1 MTIQRGADRAGGVS
15 SWAGS
20 PGGWWRG
27 VDRGG
32 QFALRGVLW
41 LLCGVM
47 GELMGESVGWG
58 WQAPTPVP
66 STRATATRGA
76 ATDAPTDAAAPAT
89 ADPRNGVATK
99 PAADD
104 WQALY
109 LGKTRVGYLRS
120 TITPLRR
127 DGRELIESKSE
138 TAMTIARFGQRV
150 QLKISQQTLE
160 TAAGEWL
167 EFRSVMEN
175 PPNLATETV
184 GRIEQG
190 TLHLTTTV
198 GGKAT
203 TRTQPWDAT
212 LQSPATQDRL
222 LREKPLG
229 PGDEQTFRTF
239 EPQLQKVI
247 TVTLKGLPAEEVTLL
262 SGERRSLRK
271 IAASQSI
278 DPKTIQ
284 YSYLDEELQTV
295 KTTTSM
301 LGTEMTTWAVTRE
314 EALKSLTGDDVD
326 LAIATLVKTNK
337 IERSLETRAVRYR
350 VSLPAE
356 NPVDVLATGVT
367 QTVRPIDDRTVELTV
382 RSEIP
387 PATPPADAQPVEPR
401 YIQPSQFLQSED
413 PVVVELAE
421 SVAGD
426 ETDAWKVALALEQ
439 LVHRKVKNKN
449 FSTLMA
455 SAAEVAKSLSGDCTE
470 HACLLAALCRA
481 RQIPSRVVVGLM
493 YVPRD
498 SAFGGHMWTEVLVRG
513 RWVPLDGT
521 LGRGHVGG
529 DHIKFR
535 DSALEDGN
543 ANDGLASFVPV
554 VNALAQLRIEV
565 LEVTH

>member
-1 MTIQRGADRAGGVS
+1 MGAGWRLVSPVGRVAPVLFGLGGLLLSLGLAPRAS
-15 SWAGS
+15 A
-20 PGGWWRG
+20 
-27 VDRGG
+27 
-32 QFALRGVLW
+32 
-41 LLCGVM
+41 
-47 GELMGESVGWG
+47 
-58 WQAPTPVP
+58 WQAT
-66 STRATATRGA
+66 TATSTQARPATQAAAEPA
-76 ATDAPTDAAAPAT
+76 ATK
-89 ADPRNGVATK
+89 VATT
-99 PAADD
+99 ATDE

-120 TITPLRR
+120 TVTPLRR
-127 DGRELIESKSE
+127 DGRDLIESKSE

-160 TAAGEWL
+160 TPEGEWL

-184 GRIEQG
+184 GRIDQE
-190 TLHLTTTV
+190 TLQLSTTV
-198 GGKAT
+198 GGKTT
-203 TRTQPWDAT
+203 TRTQPWDKT
-212 LQSPATQDRL
+212 LQSPAAQDRL
-222 LREKPLG
+222 LRDKPLG
-229 PGDEQTFRTF
+229 PGDEQTLRTF
-239 EPQLQKVI
+239 EPQLQKIV
-247 TVTLKGLPAEEVTLL
+247 TVKLKGLPSEEVTLL
-262 SGERRSLRK
+262 SGERQTLRK

-284 YSYLDEELQTV
+284 YSYVDDDLKTV
-295 KTTTSM
+295 KTTTTM
-301 LGTEMTTWAVTRE
+301 LGTEMTTWAVSRE

-326 LAIATLVKTNK
+326 LAIATLVKTSK

-350 VSLPAE
+350 VSLPTDNPAE
-356 NPVDVLATGVT
+356 VLATGVT
-367 QTVRPIDDRTVELTV
+367 QSLKPIDERTVELTV

-387 PATPPADAQPVEPR
+387 PQAPPADAAPAEAR
-401 YIQPSQFLQSED
+401 YTRPSQFLQSED
-413 PVVVELAE
+413 PLIVELAE

-426 ETDAWKVALALEQ
+426 EPDAWKVALALEQ
-439 LVHRKVKNKN
+439 LVQQKVKNKN

-481 RQIPSRVVVGLM
+481 RQIPSRVAVGLM

-498 SAFGGHMWTEVLVRG
+498 SAFGGHMWTEVYVRG

-535 DSALEDGN
+535 DSALEDGGEG
-543 ANDGLASFVPV
+543 DGLAAFVPV
-554 VNALAQLRIEV
+554 VNALAQMRIEV